1 MSQIKERMSM
11 VITDNYKKQKL
22 EKENEHAE
30 SEGTILNGEV
40 NVVGDIEI
48 KKEKTS
54 VLNNIL
60 GDVGEESHKLS
71 VIEQLEEKMGKLV
84 KDL

>member
-1 MSQIKERMSM
+1 M
-11 VITDNYKKQKL
+11 
-22 EKENEHAE
+22 
-30 SEGTILNGEV
+30 
-40 NVVGDIEI
+40 VGDIEI

-54 VLNNIL
+54 VLDNIL